1 MGEEKQRT
9 QHGMQRVSGV
19 NGLMVSL
26 GKGEAGS
33 SALQCMMRA
42 LELRV
47 QVLGSEMLRAGRGEY
62 GLGS

>member
-1 MGEEKQRT
+1 
-9 QHGMQRVSGV
+9 MQRVSGV